1 MLAESYQLA
10 AILMHKLGES
20 NAAWV
25 AADRGILAAER
36 AEDPLVVAAGAR
48 ILAYAVLGA
57 GHFAKAKELTI
68 SAAGVLE
75 PGLSR
80 ASPSHL
86 SLYGTLLLKGAMAA
100 AYQGDPITSR
110 ALLNE
115 AASAAGRLGATPTMP
130 SPPSARPTSA
140 SIGSR
145 PRSPSARGERPS
157 STPRRSI
164 RCSCRWWSGAP
175 ST

>member
-1 MLAESYQLA
+1 ML
-10 AILMHKLGES
+10 KLGES

-25 AADRGILAAER
+25 AADRGVLAAER
-36 AEDPLVVAAGAR
+36 AEDPLVMASGAR
-48 ILAYAVLGA
+48 VLAYAFLGT

-75 PGLSR
+75 PGLGR
-80 ASPSHL
+80 ASPTHL
-86 SLYGTLLLKGAMAA
+86 SLYGALLLKGAIAA

-115 AASAAGRLGATPTMP
+115 AASSAGRLGVDANTP

-140 SIGSR
+140 SIASR
-145 PRSPSARGERPS
+145 PRSPWAMGEQPS

-164 RCSCRWWSGAP
+164 RCSCRW
-175 ST
+175 